1 MFRRMWWCWRVH
13 LYRYRYTVRPFKITF
28 QPIAPW
34 FLCAKLCSPQ
44 ARSAAEALQGHNL
57 SPRLCR
63 DRSSDS
69 PACSA
74 SPHGNERHRAKSE
87 EKGGKS
93 TARPAATCSAGG
105 GSGPAAVPRDRAVGG
120 PPLTEHEPSRFLT
133 HRRFPSRSTAV
144 RHGQLFQKAPCAR
157 LWPPELSQ
165 KDGSFTNI
173 VFPTEPQV
181 LLGFFFFCSC
191 RYGSSWTTL
200 NRELAIFLN
209 AVVTIYLSTS
219 ALQTFAKIRAN
230 HLPFAKHS
238 HL

>member
-120 PPLTEHEPSRFLT
+120 PPRQSMSHHGSWPIGCTQAGVRPCDMVSSSRRPPVHVSDHQSS
-133 HRRFPSRSTAV
+133 HRRTAP
-144 RHGQLFQKAPCAR
+144 L
-157 LWPPELSQ
+157 
-165 KDGSFTNI
+165 
-173 VFPTEPQV
+173 PT
-181 LLGFFFFCSC
+181 
-191 RYGSSWTTL
+191 
-200 NRELAIFLN
+200 
-209 AVVTIYLSTS
+209 
-219 ALQTFAKIRAN
+219 
-230 HLPFAKHS
+230 
-238 HL
+238 

>member
-44 ARSAAEALQGHNL
+44 ACSAAEALQGHNL

-93 TARPAATCSAGG
+93 TARPAATAVLAGG
-105 GSGPAAVPRDRAVGG
+105 AGRLLCPVTELWEG
-120 PPLTEHEPSRFLT
+120 PPWQSMSHHGSWPTGGSQAGVRPCDMVSSSRRPPVHVSDHQSS
-133 HRRFPSRSTAV
+133 HRRTAP
-144 RHGQLFQKAPCAR
+144 L
-157 LWPPELSQ
+157 
-165 KDGSFTNI
+165 
-173 VFPTEPQV
+173 PT
-181 LLGFFFFCSC
+181 
-191 RYGSSWTTL
+191 
-200 NRELAIFLN
+200 
-209 AVVTIYLSTS
+209 
-219 ALQTFAKIRAN
+219 
-230 HLPFAKHS
+230 
-238 HL
+238 